1 MPDCPWGHAIRGRC
15 TLAEGHGGDHVFA
28 SDAPAPPLSERAS
41 GALRRVAGM
50 LDAAFHAY
58 QDARDVASE
67 EGAPLPTLV
76 DEQIVASLVQADCL
90 VRTQASLRAVRE
102 ARRITRPKL
111 GLVSRSSGA
120 DGDHR

>member
-1 MPDCPWGHAIRGRC
+1 MPDCPWGHSGKGRC
-15 TLAEGHGGDHVFA
+15 TLALGHGGDHVFT
-28 SDAPAPPLSERAS
+28 SDVPAPQVSERAS

-50 LDAAFHAY
+50 IDAAFHAY

-76 DEQIVASLVQADCL
+76 DESIVSALVQADCMI
-90 VRTQASLRAVRE
+90 RTQATLRSVRE

-111 GLVSRSSGA
+111 GLVSRPTGA